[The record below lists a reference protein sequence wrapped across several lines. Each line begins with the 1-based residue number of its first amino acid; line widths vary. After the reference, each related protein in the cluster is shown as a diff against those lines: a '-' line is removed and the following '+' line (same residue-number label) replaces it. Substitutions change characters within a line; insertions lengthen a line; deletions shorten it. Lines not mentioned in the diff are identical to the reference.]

1 MLENVGV
8 LLKNFFTN
16 TDLTTIRILI
26 FLLLSLI
33 LTSGVSLTNVFKE
46 NKKLGKLTAVLISL
60 IAVLGMSDK
69 TISLILTSYSFLTIF
84 LFLILPIIAIL
95 IFAFTYK
102 GNDASSSFI
111 KTLIFG
117 FTAAILNYSYNIL
130 EQYNF
135 YSQNISFYDIVDI
148 ILLVVL
154 ILFFYYLFDFITKI
168 FIKDE
173 KNN

>member
-69 TISLILTSYSFLTIF
+69 TVSLILTSYSFLTIF

-102 GNDASSSFI
+102 GNDAFSSFI